1 MGSSADSSVPVI
13 RQVQSCVL
21 IRMEGASVEGIGLGE
36 HVSYN
41 VHLAI
46 STPLVTLSLSTTTHV
61 SVPMIFT
68 AAAWSLDVSVRL
80 VRIVALKI

>member
-13 RQVQSCVL
+13 RLAQSCVL
-21 IRMEGASVEGIGLGE
+21 IRMEGASVEAIGLGE
-36 HVSYN
+36 HVSYS
-41 VHLAI
+41 VHLAT
-46 STPLVTLSLSTTTHV
+46 STPLATLSPLTTPHV
-61 SVPMIFT
+61 SVQTIFT